1 MQAVTRPKLFPPL
14 ALLRQAQGSGPHRQA
29 PRDSAA
35 PASRPTLSRHE
46 LRRIV
51 ADLIG

>member
-1 MQAVTRPKLFPPL
+1 MQLLNRPKLLPPL
-14 ALLRQAQGSGPHRQA
+14 ALLRH
-29 PRDSAA
+29 A
-35 PASRPTLSRHE
+35 PAAGPFPKVPTERTGTLSPIE

>member
-1 MQAVTRPKLFPPL
+1 MTVRIKRDTRTKLSL
-14 ALLRQAQGSGPHRQA
+14 AFAGVPGR
-29 PRDSAA
+29 
-35 PASRPTLSRHE
+35 PAFGRRSPTLSGGE

>member
-1 MQAVTRPKLFPPL
+1 MHLSTRPKLLPPL
-14 ALLRQAQGSGPHRQA
+14 ALLARGPFPGPAAARSLA
-29 PRDSAA
+29 AA
-35 PASRPTLSRHE
+35 PARHSSNLSTAE

>member
-1 MQAVTRPKLFPPL
+1 LL
-14 ALLRQAQGSGPHRQA
+14 APIGASHAGA
-29 PRDSAA
+29 SAA
-35 PASRPTLSRHE
+35 SALRSNLSPQE

>member
-1 MQAVTRPKLFPPL
+1 MQLNTRPKLLPPL
-14 ALLRQAQGSGPHRQA
+14 ALLRQAAGSR
-29 PRDSAA
+29 AA
-35 PASRPTLSRHE
+35 PAGHGGTLSPIE

>member
-1 MQAVTRPKLFPPL
+1 MQALQKRPKLFPPL
-14 ALLRQAQGSGPHRQA
+14 ALLRQAPA
-29 PRDSAA
+29 PS
-35 PASRPTLSRHE
+35 STLSRHE

>member
-1 MQAVTRPKLFPPL
+1 VKNRRPKLFPPL
-14 ALLRQAQGSGPHRQA
+14 ALL
-29 PRDSAA
+29 A
-35 PASRPTLSRHE
+35 PAAAAAGAPAAAATLSGHE

>member
-1 MQAVTRPKLFPPL
+1 MQLSTRPKLLPPL
-14 ALLRQAQGSGPHRQA
+14 ALLALGPFPGPAAAR
-29 PRDSAA
+29 SLAA
-35 PASRPTLSRHE
+35 PARPSSNLSTAE

>member
-1 MQAVTRPKLFPPL
+1 LLAPAGALQAGASAAL
-14 ALLRQAQGSGPHRQA
+14 ALRSNMSRQ
-29 PRDSAA
+29 
-35 PASRPTLSRHE
+35 E

>member
-1 MQAVTRPKLFPPL
+1 MKGPCALRIKMHAITQRPKLFPPL
-14 ALLRQAQGSGPHRQA
+14 ALLRQAPA
-29 PRDSAA
+29 PS
-35 PASRPTLSRHE
+35 PTLTRQE

>member
-1 MQAVTRPKLFPPL
+1 VNRRPKLFPPL
-14 ALLRQAQGSGPHRQA
+14 ALL
-29 PRDSAA
+29 A
-35 PASRPTLSRHE
+35 PAAAAAGAPAAAGSYLTRQE

>member
-1 MQAVTRPKLFPPL
+1 MTVRVQRDTRTKLSL
-14 ALLRQAQGSGPHRQA
+14 AFAGIPSR
-29 PRDSAA
+29 AA
-35 PASRPTLSRHE
+35 FGRRSPTLSGGE

>member
-1 MQAVTRPKLFPPL
+1 MQAITKSKLLPPL
-14 ALLRQAQGSGPHRQA
+14 ALLRQAPGAPLRHPHPTAGSAQR
-29 PRDSAA
+29 SNL
-35 PASRPTLSRHE
+35 STLE

>member
-1 MQAVTRPKLFPPL
+1 MQIVTRPKLLPPL
-14 ALLRQAQGSGPHRQA
+14 ALLAHTPRPAIACAGPG
-29 PRDSAA
+29 
-35 PASRPTLSRHE
+35 TLSGKE

>member
-1 MQAVTRPKLFPPL
+1 MQLTTTPKLFPPL
-14 ALLRQAQGSGPHRQA
+14 ALLTHGTGRLPQA
-29 PRDSAA
+29 PFSPRTG
-35 PASRPTLSRHE
+35 TLSPLE

>member
-1 MQAVTRPKLFPPL
+1 VNEVKTNRPKLFPPL
-14 ALLRQAQGSGPHRQA
+14 ALL
-29 PRDSAA
+29 A
-35 PASRPTLSRHE
+35 PAAAAAGAPMAAATLSGQD

>member
-1 MQAVTRPKLFPPL
+1 MIEVNNRRPKLFPPL
-14 ALLRQAQGSGPHRQA
+14 ALLWQGPGPQAAQPSG
-29 PRDSAA
+29 AA
-35 PASRPTLSRHE
+35 PAGHSSLSPQE